1 MTGNSVPVTPRQ
13 RTLVLLFAILGLG
26 ASAAST
32 YVHYQLLKDPGYASF
47 CDISAS
53 VNCETVYQ
61 SRYGTVRGVPVALA
75 GLLWFTLV
83 FLLAVFDVP
92 GRAAPSAGR
101 TRAAEPMALSTD
113 TPAYIFLLSTAAL
126 AVVFYMAYASFVVLK
141 TLCILCAITYV
152 AVLGVFGVSGA
163 AAKARLASMPRR
175 VGRDLRA
182 LLHNPVAATVA
193 VFYVIGAATA
203 VAFFPRADTG
213 AVRDS
218 APAAAAQQAV
228 APAPQIAQFEQWM
241 AAQTRVPLIVPNDGA
256 TVVIVKFNDY
266 QCPPC
271 RQTFLEYKP
280 IIERYQAEQPGKVK
294 FVTKDFPLEAECNT
308 GGVHVAACEAAAA
321 VRLARARN
329 RGEAMEQWLFERQAS
344 MSPDLVREGVKQVAG
359 VNDFDAQYPK
369 LLEQVKGDVAMGRQL
384 GVSRTPTFFIN
395 GVKIE
400 GGLRPEFFDAA
411 LAFELKRTAGPQ
423 P

>member
-1 MTGNSVPVTPRQ
+1 VTPRQ
-13 RTLVLLFAILGLG
+13 RSLLLVFALLGLG

-32 YVHYQLLKDPGYASF
+32 YVHYQLLKDPAYSSF

-83 FLLAVFDVP
+83 LLLVAFDVP
-92 GRAAPSAGR
+92 RRVASPSSNRKGAVPATAR
-101 TRAAEPMALSTD
+101 ETD
-113 TPAYIFLLSTAAL
+113 TPAYLFLLSTAAL
-126 AVVFYMAYASFVVLK
+126 AVVLYMGYASFVVLK
-141 TLCILCAITYV
+141 TFCILCAVTYV
-152 AVLGVFGVSGA
+152 AVLGVFVVSGA
-163 AAKARLASMPRR
+163 AAKASMASMPRR
-175 VGRDLRA
+175 LGRDLRA

-193 VFYVIGAATA
+193 VMYVIGAATA
-203 VAFFPRADTG
+203 VAFFPRSDTMG
-213 AVRDS
+213 ATATDNAS
-218 APAAAAQQAV
+218 AAAPQQLP

-241 AAQTRVPLIVPNDGA
+241 AAQTRVPIVVANDGA
-256 TVVIVKFNDY
+256 SVVIVKFNDY

-280 IIERYQAEQPGKVK
+280 IIERYQTQHPGKVK

-329 RGEAMEQWLFERQAS
+329 RGEAMEQWLFERQPS

-359 VNDFDAQYPK
+359 VDDFDAQYPK
-369 LLEQVKGDVAMGRQL
+369 ILEQVKGDVAMGRQL

-411 LAFELKRTAGPQ
+411 LAFELKRTAGAQ